1 MKKNIVKIRM
11 PYSDWLR
18 HKNFLTDQE
27 VIKIESSMKIRMLGP
42 KRREFV
48 EYNSTKKFEDEY
60 NRRVIKFLDIPMMEA
75 LGI

>member
-1 MKKNIVKIRM
+1 MKKDIVKIRM
-11 PYSDWLR
+11 PYSDWPR

-27 VIKIESSMKIRMLGP
+27 IKKIESSMKIRVLGP

-48 EYNSTKKFEDEY
+48 EYNSTEKFENEY
-60 NRRVIKFLDIPMMEA
+60 NRRIIKLLDIPMMQA

>member
-18 HKNFLTDQE
+18 HKNFLTNE
-27 VIKIESSMKIRMLGP
+27 EIKKIESSMTIRVLGP

-60 NRRVIKFLDIPMMEA
+60 NHRVIKFLDIPMMEA
-75 LGI
+75 LDI

>member
-11 PYSDWLR
+11 PYSDWPR
-18 HKNFLTDQE
+18 HKNFLTGQE
-27 VIKIESSMKIRMLGP
+27 IKKIESSMKIRVLGP

-48 EYNSTKKFEDEY
+48 EYNSTEKFENEY

>member
-27 VIKIESSMKIRMLGP
+27 IKKIEGSMKIRVLGP
-42 KRREFV
+42 NRREFL
-48 EYNSTKKFEDEY
+48 EYNSTEKFENEY
-60 NRRVIKFLDIPMMEA
+60 NRRVIALLDIPDA
-75 LGI
+75 